1 MNWKWNF
8 TLCKNDN
15 KSLFKEFIIFYF
27 QIHKNT
33 ICYIV
38 NILILYNLDF
48 QSVEATSK
56 K

>member
-1 MNWKWNF
+1 MIINLF
-8 TLCKNDN
+8 LKN
-15 KSLFKEFIIFYF
+15 SLFFYF